1 VRNLLQSP
9 RYGCFFLNTT
19 VADDCSEKMYNFF
32 MSLKQKDGS
41 FMVAHHSEVDVRYVI
56 ESTFFFLRVEI
67 IHVIFLIAAYIV
79 YS

>member
-1 VRNLLQSP
+1 
-9 RYGCFFLNTT
+9 
-19 VADDCSEKMYNFF
+19 MYKFF

-56 ESTFFFLRVEI
+56 DSTSKFLLLSC
-67 IHVIFLIAAYIV
+67 HVLAAYIV

>member
-1 VRNLLQSP
+1 MRNLLQTALWL
-9 RYGCFFLNTT
+9 FFSERQ
-19 VADDCSEKMYNFF
+19 VADDCSEKMYKFF

-56 ESTFFFLRVEI
+56 GPTFFFLQVEFI
-67 IHVIFLIAAYIV
+67 IYLSLAAYIV